1 MFGDEAEALRRAGG
15 EYGAATGRPRR
26 VGAFDIPA
34 SRYGVRMHGADCIA
48 LTKMDVLSYMDKI
61 PVCVA
66 YDINGEITEK
76 FPVGERLNAAKP
88 VFEYMEGFGDIS
100 GCRKPEDLPKAAM
113 DYIRYLEAAV
123 GCKIKYVSVGAG
135 RDEYVEL

>member
-1 MFGDEAEALRRAGG
+1 
-15 EYGAATGRPRR
+15 
-26 VGAFDIPA
+26 
-34 SRYGVRMHGADCIA
+34 
-48 LTKMDVLSYMDKI
+48 MD
-61 PVCVA
+61 
-66 YDINGEITEK
+66 
-76 FPVGERLNAAKP
+76 
-88 VFEYMEGFGDIS
+88 GFGDIS